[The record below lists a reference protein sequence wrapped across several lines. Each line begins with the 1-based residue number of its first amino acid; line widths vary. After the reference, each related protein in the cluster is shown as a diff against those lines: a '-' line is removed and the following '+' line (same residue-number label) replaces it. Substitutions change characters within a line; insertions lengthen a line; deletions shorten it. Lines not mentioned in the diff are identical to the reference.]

1 MYTVQLYNAAQGSRR
16 EKCNAN
22 FRVLPP
28 ESLIESPKIK
38 HLSWYFRVFGLSTIF
53 RAYFNCNLLPFTTVP
68 DF

>member
-1 MYTVQLYNAAQGSRR
+1 MYTIQLYNAVQGRRR

-22 FRVLPP
+22 FSVLPP

-38 HLSWYFRVFGLSTIF
+38 HSSWYFRVFGLSTIF
-53 RAYFNCNLLPFTTVP
+53 WAYFNCNLPFTTVT